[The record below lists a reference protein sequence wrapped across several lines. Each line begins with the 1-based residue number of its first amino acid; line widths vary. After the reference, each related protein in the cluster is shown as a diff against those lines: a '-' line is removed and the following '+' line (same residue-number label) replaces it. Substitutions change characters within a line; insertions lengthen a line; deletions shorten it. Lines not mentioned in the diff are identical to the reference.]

1 MFTINGI
8 MIRAERKEID
18 GTMWRQLADQGNP
31 SGANWYRA
39 IPIEPGDED
48 RAINEVKIITKEV
61 EF

>member
-1 MFTINGI
+1 MFTING
-8 MIRAERKEID
+8 MIIGDERKEID
-18 GTMWRQLADQGNP
+18 GTMWRLLMDPNHPLGL
-31 SGANWYRA
+31 NWYRA